1 MKNSTEAIKLLQ
13 DFGKW
18 IVTIDTAAIGA
29 LGYFVLVS
37 SDKLSVPGKSP
48 AGPIAK
54 LPPWEQFLLGAT
66 LLSFG
71 FSLVFASYL
80 LLALPGVMQR
90 DSDSSTKDIF
100 YQGTLNG
107 YGYKVVL
114 FVALEHS
121 LFVLGILL
129 FAAFAASFWNLYWS
143 WAFTGL
149 GGIWFLYTLRDF
161 VKSRKH
167 LSIPRPPKAPEG
179 AAGKETQTENPG
191 LTSG

>member
-71 FSLVFASYL
+71 FSLVFAEILS
-80 LLALPGVMQR
+80 
-90 DSDSSTKDIF
+90 
-100 YQGTLNG
+100 
-107 YGYKVVL
+107 KVV
-114 FVALEHS
+114 
-121 LFVLGILL
+121 
-129 FAAFAASFWNLYWS
+129 Y
-143 WAFTGL
+143 
-149 GGIWFLYTLRDF
+149 
-161 VKSRKH
+161 
-167 LSIPRPPKAPEG
+167 
-179 AAGKETQTENPG
+179 GK
-191 LTSG
+191 